1 VIDLDAKVTQA
12 EFGRLVGIS
21 QPAVS
26 GFVSRG
32 ILRDGDT
39 AAAWLLAYCEHLR
52 EVAGGRLAAGDLDL
66 ATERAALAR
75 VQRERIEMANAV
87 TRKELAP
94 VVVIAEVLARVGRQI
109 ASILE
114 ALPPAIK
121 RRAQSLTADDLLEI
135 EKEIVKARNLAAN
148 IKLDLSDIE
157 GGVDGS
163 LGDSPC
169 DQDRPDSP

>member
-1 VIDLDAKVTQA
+1 MGKVTQA
-12 EFGRLVGIS
+12 EFGKLVGIS

-26 GFVSRG
+26 GFVTRG
-32 ILRDGDT
+32 VLRDGDS

-94 VVVIAEVLARVGRQI
+94 VAVIAEVLARVGRQI

-121 RRAQSLTADDLLEI
+121 RRAESLTPDELQEI
-135 EKEIVKARNLAAN
+135 EKEIVKARNLAAS
-148 IKLDLSDIE
+148 ITLDLSDLAE
-157 GGVDGS
+157 GYDGS
-163 LGDSPC
+163 LGDSPR
-169 DQDRPDSP
+169 DQDGPDSA